1 MKPTPLL
8 ALLLAAVVSAAP
20 EAKFRPQEIG
30 QIEIG
35 YGLAI
40 ADVDGDG
47 KKDIVLA
54 DKTTIQW
61 YQNPSWK
68 KHVIAENLT
77 KEDNVCVAAHDLD
90 GDGKA
95 EIAVGAGWNPGDT
108 VKSGAVFYLIPP
120 ADRTQKWEAVKLH
133 HEPTVHRMAW
143 VEAVSYTHL
152 TLPTKRIV

>member
-1 MKPTPLL
+1 MLITGHLNRPFDIRPPTDVMAITSLPEAELRSTGRVGQVTHSTMKPTPLL
-8 ALLLAAVVSAAP
+8 ALLLAAVASAAP

-61 YQNPSWK
+61 YQNPTWK
-68 KHVIAENLT
+68 KHVIA
-77 KEDNVCVAAHDLD
+77 
-90 GDGKA
+90 
-95 EIAVGAGWNPGDT
+95 
-108 VKSGAVFYLIPP
+108 
-120 ADRTQKWEAVKLH
+120 
-133 HEPTVHRMAW
+133 
-143 VEAVSYTHL
+143 
-152 TLPTKRIV
+152 